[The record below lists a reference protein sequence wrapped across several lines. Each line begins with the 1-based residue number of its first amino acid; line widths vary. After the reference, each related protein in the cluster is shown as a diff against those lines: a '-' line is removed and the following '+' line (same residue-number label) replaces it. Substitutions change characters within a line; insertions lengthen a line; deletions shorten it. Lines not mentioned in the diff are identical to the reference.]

1 MLPRTLLCLAILC
14 AACKQAP
21 PVRRY
26 TLHGKVKSVDVA
38 NKTANIYNEKI
49 EGWMDAMTME
59 YPVPDPTKLHAGD
72 SITATVVVN
81 DLNYT
86 LENIKSP

>member
-1 MLPRTLLCLAILC
+1 MRFQTLLCLALLS
-14 AACKQAP
+14 AACKSAP
-21 PVRRY
+21 QVRRY
-26 TLHGKVKSVDVA
+26 TLHGKVQSVDIQ

-59 YPVPDPTKLHAGD
+59 YPVSDPTKLHAGD
-72 SITATVVVN
+72 PITATVVVT
-81 DLNYT
+81 DSTYA

>member
-1 MLPRTLLCLAILC
+1 
-14 AACKQAP
+14 
-21 PVRRY
+21 
-26 TLHGKVKSVDVA
+26 
-38 NKTANIYNEKI
+38 
-49 EGWMDAMTME
+49 MDAMTME

>member
-1 MLPRTLLCLAILC
+1 M
-14 AACKQAP
+14 
-21 PVRRY
+21 RRY
-26 TLHGKVKSVDVA
+26 TLHGKVKSVDIA

>member
-1 MLPRTLLCLAILC
+1 MLPRTLLCLALLS
-14 AACKQAP
+14 AACKPAP
-21 PVRRY
+21 QVRRY
-26 TLHGKVKSVDVA
+26 TLHGKVVSVDAA
-38 NKTANIYNEKI
+38 NKTANISNEKI

-59 YPVPDPTKLHAGD
+59 YPVPDPSKLHAGD
-72 SITATVVVN
+72 PITATVVVA

>member
-1 MLPRTLLCLAILC
+1 MLARVLLSLALLC

-21 PVRRY
+21 QVRRY
-26 TLHGKVKSVDVA
+26 TLHGKVQSVDVA

-72 SITATVVVN
+72 PITATVVVT
-81 DLNYT
+81 DSNYA